1 MTFGPWSLLSDD
13 QSNVKNNVFPLTV
26 TLNWDTEMLFGWTLR
41 RTHCLMSDAKR
52 RGSDERSHFSFLVHL
67 ENKNMKEG
75 VLFTDDKCTHTHMN
89 LVTWPGHTPSNLLAP
104 GKKRMSC
111 HSLTDRVR
119 HIYHI
124 SPLAV
129 HQLQWPVNWNPVSG
143 GWEQWHLK
151 QWLLYMWK
159 WSRSVGKEVG
169 LVFVML
175 S

>member
-1 MTFGPWSLLSDD
+1 MAITSFTVRDL
-13 QSNVKNNVFPLTV
+13 LTV

-67 ENKNMKEG
+67 QKKNKRKKECYYR
-75 VLFTDDKCTHTHMN
+75 LQTHTHTDA
-89 LVTWPGHTPSNLLAP
+89 VTWAGLTPFHLLAQ
-104 GKKRMSC
+104 GKRRMS
-111 HSLTDRVR
+111 HRSLTDRVT

-124 SPLAV
+124 SSVWATVASEREPG
-129 HQLQWPVNWNPVSG
+129 LQWGGSSGIKNNGCSICGSGAGPLGKGVS
-143 GWEQWHLK
+143 
-151 QWLLYMWK
+151 
-159 WSRSVGKEVG
+159 